1 LHFYTDWYIFTQMSK
16 KSKSDR
22 TKEFIIEQVAP
33 VFNKKG
39 YVGTAL
45 SDIEKVTSL
54 TKGAIYGNFGNKNK
68 LAEACY
74 EHNIRPL
81 QRGVHN
87 AISTTGGALAQLTA
101 LLNFYRTHFDQ
112 LADNGGC
119 PLLNTAIEVDDTSP
133 LMKDKVQRSILNWK
147 NELCAVIRKGQL
159 DDEIRS
165 VVKADK
171 FSTTIIAMI
180 EGGIMLAK
188 AMDDKIYFLD
198 VMDSIE
204 FKINNELKIK

>member
-1 LHFYTDWYIFTQMSK
+1 MPK
-16 KSKSDR
+16 KSKSER
-22 TKEFIIEQVAP
+22 TREFIIEQVAP

-45 SDIEKVTSL
+45 SDIEKATGL

-68 LAEACY
+68 LAEACF
-74 EHNIRPL
+74 ERNILPL
-81 QRGVHN
+81 QKGVHN
-87 AISTTGGALAQLTA
+87 AIATTGGALAKLAA
-101 LLNFYRTHFDQ
+101 LLDFYSTHYDEV
-112 LADNGGC
+112 ADNGGC
-119 PLLNTAIEVDDTSP
+119 PLLNTATEVDDTFP

-147 NELCAVIRKGQL
+147 NELSAVIRKGQL
-159 DDEIRS
+159 AGEIRS
-165 VVKADK
+165 VVQAEK

-188 AMDDKIYFLD
+188 AMDDKKYFLD
-198 VMDSIE
+198 VIDSIE